1 MNHRLE
7 RLANLE
13 QSAEVTQK
21 RDALEGKTTSK
32 GTNYVSSRGK
42 FKYHYDFKCTTTE
55 VLLQLLHFV
64 LCVVK

>member
-1 MNHRLE
+1 MNYRLE

-21 RDALEGKTTSK
+21 RDALEGKSTSK

-42 FKYHYDFKCTTTE
+42 CKYHYDFKRTTIE
-55 VLLQLLHFV
+55 VLLQLPHFLLYV
-64 LCVVK
+64 